1 MTSEEKIL
9 DAVLMW
15 CMKAEKSHSWE
26 VIDELMNYSNLE
38 LLFKER
44 LQSLDDL
51 LPHVRF
57 SLLPYELLKRVR
69 QILILLMLDETLSFS
84 VEVNMLMPSI
94 A

>member
-15 CMKAEKSHSWE
+15 CMKAEECHGWE
-26 VIDELMNYSNLE
+26 VIDELLNYSSPE
-38 LLFKER
+38 ILFKER

-57 SLLPYELLKRVR
+57 SLLPYELLEKVK
-69 QILILLMLDETLSFS
+69 QILTLLMLDELYHFLL
-84 VEVNMLMPSI
+84 N
-94 A
+94 